1 MMKFNWMAII
11 VAFVVTIVIAIVGG
25 IYLPKNTGLI
35 GPILGGLI
43 AGYVVGGSYTDGIVH
58 GGIPAGIAGL
68 IASSALVLLS
78 EDKVAAAMANTGYAV
93 SRETLTAVLIIGGAI
108 GGFIIF
114 FIVGLIGGIIGVT
127 IKKRSSS

>member
-1 MMKFNWMAII
+1 MNLNWIAIGVAFLVTIIIAII
-11 VAFVVTIVIAIVGG
+11 SG
-25 IYLPKNTGLI
+25 IYLPKNLGLI
-35 GPILGGLI
+35 GPIIGGLI
-43 AGYVVGGSYTDGIVH
+43 AGYIVDGNYTDGIVN